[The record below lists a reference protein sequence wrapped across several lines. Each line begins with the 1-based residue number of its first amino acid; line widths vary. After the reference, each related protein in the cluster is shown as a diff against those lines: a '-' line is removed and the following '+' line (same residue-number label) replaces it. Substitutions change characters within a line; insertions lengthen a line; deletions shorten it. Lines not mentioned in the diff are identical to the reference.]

1 MTTPYALT
9 ATKAVLY
16 TDDDGVKWSVPAD
29 PDNKMR
35 QAFDAWCAAGGVPA
49 PYVPPPTRV
58 PAGVSMAQARHALLE
73 AGLLVA
79 VNTAIDSMPEPQR
92 SVAKIDWQFR
102 ATVERAS
109 TLVQHLGPAIGLD
122 DAGLDALFIRAAAL

>member
-1 MTTPYALT
+1 
-9 ATKAVLY
+9 
-16 TDDDGVKWSVPAD
+16 
-29 PDNKMR
+29 
-35 QAFDAWCAAGGVPA
+35 
-49 PYVPPPTRV
+49 
-58 PAGVSMAQARHALLE
+58 MAQARHALLE

-79 VNTAIDSMPEPQR
+79 VNAAIDAMPEPQR

-109 TLVQHLGPAIGLD
+109 TLVQQLGPAIGLD